1 MFYWILNLSSYD
13 GIPEYGV
20 KTWLSEDFRLLVN
33 MAPLGQKIR
42 TERHK
47 WERKLISTGILDH
60 ATVIKKNDSRW
71 KRARFAYLRASILWE
86 SHDLAVGVSACGWA
100 QVSWDGT
107 GAQHEDHLYN
117 WRHIALAWY
126 VRDGKPLEEEL
137 RTGRLN
143 IVDHFRPNQ
152 VPTGR
157 DLSAI
162 LNYSWDLWTLE
173 TDFLKSPHAKRA
185 AIVDKA
191 LDVYHRGVEA
201 VVTTAEPIFLDPT
214 VEASYQQLLHAAAST
229 AFDTGDFLRAK
240 ALYEAHLATSPATTD
255 FKMLNLIRRK
265 QLQSLIEWHM
275 CVYIIARCMG
285 DVDDKAM
292 RGLMR
297 SFLDMIEDSGKPG
310 GLPKALA
317 KVMKEHSEEFGK
329 KRVRDDVASFGLQ
342 REPETV
348 KKFGWF
354 ARRLLEEPLYVVY
367 ADVFDKEVRDP
378 DNVLDDLS
386 EAGAAASISG
396 EARGRIVVERIGEC
410 LTSTVKAMKRSGV
423 QAAPDTVPIIM
434 SLSDLES
441 AMHMY
446 AGNPTRTAATLRK
459 EVAREALSSTTN
471 TGWQRLAELHM
482 LSYMSAVKETAE
494 PDYKKGLTHLNKWW
508 NLHQGQ
514 EISKRSQC
522 CALIDFMT

>member
-1 MFYWILNLSSYD
+1 M
-13 GIPEYGV
+13 IPHLATY
-20 KTWLSEDFRLLVN
+20 LL
-33 MAPLGQKIR
+33 Q
-42 TERHK
+42 
-47 WERKLISTGILDH
+47 
-60 ATVIKKNDSRW
+60 
-71 KRARFAYLRASILWE
+71 
-86 SHDLAVGVSACGWA
+86 
-100 QVSWDGT
+100 
-107 GAQHEDHLYN
+107 
-117 WRHIALAWY
+117 
-126 VRDGKPLEEEL
+126 
-137 RTGRLN
+137 RLN
-143 IVDHFRPNQ
+143 IVDHFRHNQ

-162 LNYSWDLWTLE
+162 LTYSWDLWTLE
-173 TDFLKSPHAKRA
+173 TDLLKSPHAKRA

-214 VEASYQQLLHAAAST
+214 VEAFYQQLLHAAAST

-255 FKMLNLIRRK
+255 FKMRNLIRRK

-367 ADVFDKEVRDP
+367 ADAFDKEVRD
-378 DNVLDDLS
+378 
-386 EAGAAASISG
+386 
-396 EARGRIVVERIGEC
+396 
-410 LTSTVKAMKRSGV
+410 
-423 QAAPDTVPIIM
+423 
-434 SLSDLES
+434 
-441 AMHMY
+441 
-446 AGNPTRTAATLRK
+446 
-459 EVAREALSSTTN
+459 
-471 TGWQRLAELHM
+471 
-482 LSYMSAVKETAE
+482 
-494 PDYKKGLTHLNKWW
+494 LNKWW